1 MAHLRIRPN
10 GRIQFDLHLYGQYF
24 REGTKQMATPK
35 NVRLAQATLKQMNAE
50 IDLGTFQYREKYPD
64 RLYPFFNDFANQWYE
79 RQKGNWKSSYQ
90 GVVRNTLE
98 HYLLPHFGNTLV
110 SEVSLF
116 QVNFFRQTLQEGR
129 KKDGTRKLNN
139 KRINSVFV
147 RCVHCRNRSLYHDE
161 PWYSWARA

>member
-1 MAHLRIRPN
+1 
-10 GRIQFDLHLYGQYF
+10 RIQFDLHLYGQRF

-50 IDLGTFQYREKYPD
+50 IDLGTFQYRDYFPNSKKVDLFESLQRQKYPD

-110 SEVSLF
+110 SEVSL
-116 QVNFFRQTLQEGR
+116 
-129 KKDGTRKLNN
+129 
-139 KRINSVFV
+139 S
-147 RCVHCRNRSLYHDE
+147 
-161 PWYSWARA
+161 